1 LEQDVVAWNIELES
15 NFCYIDP
22 QRLLILGYNA
32 TYGDNSAYKNDTI
45 RIRNRRFPSR
55 RYLSDHA
62 RRYRHVMKMLGEE
75 QSVHRDLNSPE
86 KFELEEKSFPTDYA
100 FIRAGS
106 RGKELTVSD
115 KSDQYAKFFTVGAK
129 QILMPDEDEDVLV
142 GKQKYL
148 TTEGKLLFKP
158 SGGPAGQ
165 WMQRSFQFSYNYL
178 TLFDANLKD
187 YGIDPSDSN
196 HKVHVNEL
204 YYSNF
209 DKYKK
214 KFVTKTPND
223 LTNWD
228 RIDDILYD
236 PEDFKEFEV
245 NENET

>member
-1 LEQDVVAWNIELES
+1 
-15 NFCYIDP
+15 
-22 QRLLILGYNA
+22 
-32 TYGDNSAYKNDTI
+32 
-45 RIRNRRFPSR
+45 
-55 RYLSDHA
+55 
-62 RRYRHVMKMLGEE
+62 M
-75 QSVHRDLNSPE
+75 
-86 KFELEEKSFPTDYA
+86 
-100 FIRAGS
+100 
-106 RGKELTVSD
+106 
-115 KSDQYAKFFTVGAK
+115 
-129 QILMPDEDEDVLV
+129 
-142 GKQKYL
+142 

-228 RIDDILYD
+228 RKWILPYTTVLESLTQIIHDRIDDILYD

>member
-1 LEQDVVAWNIELES
+1 
-15 NFCYIDP
+15 
-22 QRLLILGYNA
+22 
-32 TYGDNSAYKNDTI
+32 
-45 RIRNRRFPSR
+45 
-55 RYLSDHA
+55 
-62 RRYRHVMKMLGEE
+62 
-75 QSVHRDLNSPE
+75 
-86 KFELEEKSFPTDYA
+86 
-100 FIRAGS
+100 
-106 RGKELTVSD
+106 
-115 KSDQYAKFFTVGAK
+115 
-129 QILMPDEDEDVLV
+129 
-142 GKQKYL
+142 
-148 TTEGKLLFKP
+148 
-158 SGGPAGQ
+158 
-165 WMQRSFQFSYNYL
+165 MQRSFQFSYNYL

-228 RIDDILYD
+228 RKWILPYTTVLESLTQIIHDRIDDILYD

>member
-1 LEQDVVAWNIELES
+1 
-15 NFCYIDP
+15 
-22 QRLLILGYNA
+22 
-32 TYGDNSAYKNDTI
+32 
-45 RIRNRRFPSR
+45 
-55 RYLSDHA
+55 
-62 RRYRHVMKMLGEE
+62 MKMLGEE

-129 QILMPDEDEDVLV
+129 QILMPDEDEDVLVQASDFCRYLKILLILVYLISSTV

-228 RIDDILYD
+228 RKWIF
-236 PEDFKEFEV
+236 P
-245 NENET
+245 